1 MLIDLTRN
9 SGLSDAEVQSMV
21 GGLNWLRNESISK
34 TGRDLVERVLGIG
47 IRR

>member
-34 TGRDLVERVLGIG
+34 TGRKGPCRKGPWTV
-47 IRR
+47 